1 MNESQLMQ
9 TFSCLTLKDRR
20 ALRQFVRS
28 PFHNTREDVVQL
40 FDYLDNNWDN
50 PKRNFTKEAVWNELK
65 IKNSK
70 LKATESGVRETL
82 KVSRTS
88 AKSAKNA
95 KNAKNTE
102 GVLTLIDGVIP
113 NHPVNITTL
122 FDAKKLNYTL
132 SFLDNLIHKYLIINQ
147 LENET
152 AEQNLLLEKAFLLRG
167 SDKLAEKTWATARQQ
182 FDGQPMQ
189 NAAAHFHDFRL
200 HRGHYDRASRRD
212 RSDDAGLQAAA
223 DAFTDFTVAET
234 LRTACSMLTQQAFS
248 KRTYQLPLLDAVL
261 RFVES
266 KIEKA
271 LLEKGEN
278 SEENE
283 GKLNVREVFEASRT
297 SESLKNA
304 QNTEGVVSELKI
316 KNDALNER
324 KPLKFEIKNLK
335 SAESIAVLAYF
346 HAYQSLSKDDD
357 TASQYVHFQQL
368 KAILEN
374 NWQQFPAD
382 EMHGLYL
389 MAINFCIKKMNRGE
403 PTYGREVLE
412 IYKIGLLNRLLFENN
427 QLSPYTYKNAMM
439 AALKVGEMAW
449 ANQFLNDYK
458 VFLPSN
464 DCEMVY
470 KYNKAL
476 YFFRNNDYE
485 AAMTL
490 LQTAHLR
497 DVLFNLDARR
507 LLARI
512 YFELKENT
520 ALDSLI
526 ESSKIYLHR
535 QKTIGYHRE
544 MYINFFKIL
553 EILLKTDP
561 KRRKIL
567 KGQIEDTQYLAERE
581 WLLEKL

>member
-1 MNESQLMQ
+1 M
-9 TFSCLTLKDRR
+9 TVRDRR

-50 PKRNFTKEAVWNELK
+50 PKRDFTKEAVFKAVFNVEFK
-65 IKNSK
+65 EKKPKN
-70 LKATESGVRETL
+70 G
-82 KVSRTS
+82 
-88 AKSAKNA
+88 
-95 KNAKNTE
+95 KNTE
-102 GVLTLIDGVIP
+102 GPLTPIDGVIA
-113 NHPVNITTL
+113 NHPVNAATH

-132 SFLDNLIHKYLIINQ
+132 SFLDNLIHNYLIINQ
-147 LENET
+147 LETET
-152 AEQNLLLEKAFLLRG
+152 AEKNVLLEKAFLLRG
-167 SDKLAEKTWATARQQ
+167 SDKLAEKSWATARQE

-189 NAAAHFHDFRL
+189 NAAAHFQDFRL
-200 HRGHYDRASRRD
+200 HRAHYDRASRRD

-223 DAFTDFTVAET
+223 DAFTDFTIAET

-248 KRTYQLPLLDAVL
+248 KRTYQLPLLKAVL
-261 RFVES
+261 TFVES
-266 KIEKA
+266 KTQGV

-278 SEENE
+278 SEVNDLEK
-283 GKLNVREVFEASRT
+283 GAIVT
-297 SESLKNA
+297 KNA
-304 QNTEGVVSELKI
+304 QNTEGGVSKLKI
-316 KNDALNER
+316 KNEELNRYKSLESDL
-324 KPLKFEIKNLK
+324 KKEELDKDEPLKSDIKNLK
-335 SAESIAVLAYF
+335 SFEGSITVLAYF

-357 TASQYVHFQQL
+357 MASQYVHFQQL

-403 PTYGREVLE
+403 QAYGREVLE
-412 IYKIGLLNRLLFENN
+412 IYKIGLQNRLLFENN
-427 QLSPYTYKNAMM
+427 QLSPYTYKNTMM

-449 ANQFLNDYK
+449 ASQFLDDYK

-464 DCEMVY
+464 DREMIH

-476 YFFRNNDYE
+476 YFFRNNDYNS
-485 AAMTL
+485 AMTL

-512 YFELKENT
+512 YFELKENA

-526 ESSKIYLHR
+526 DNSKIYLHR
-535 QKTIGYHRE
+535 QKSIGYHRE

-553 EILLKTDP
+553 EILLKTDVK
-561 KRRKIL
+561 KRSLLR
-567 KGQIEDTQYLAERE
+567 GQILDTQYLAERE

>member
-1 MNESQLMQ
+1 MNESQLIQ
-9 TFSCLTLKDRR
+9 TFSCLTVRDRR

-28 PFHNTREDVVQL
+28 PFHNTREDVVLL

-50 PKRNFTKEAVWNELK
+50 PKRDFTKETIFKAVFKSE
-65 IKNSK
+65 IKGK
-70 LKATESGVRETL
+70 TL
-82 KVSRTS
+82 
-88 AKSAKNA
+88 

-102 GVLTLIDGVIP
+102 GSLSPIDGVIA
-113 NHPVNITTL
+113 NHPVNTTTP
-122 FDAKKLNYTL
+122 FDVKKLNYTL
-132 SFLDNLIHKYLIINQ
+132 SFLDNLIHEYLIINQ
-147 LENET
+147 LDTET
-152 AEQNLLLEKAFLLRG
+152 TEKKILLEKAFLLRG
-167 SDKLAEKTWATARQQ
+167 SEKLAEKSWTTARQQ
-182 FDGQPMQ
+182 FDAQPMQ
-189 NAAAHFHDFRL
+189 NAAAHLHDFRL
-200 HRGHYDRASRRD
+200 QRAHYDRMSRRD

-261 RFVES
+261 NFVES
-266 KIEKA
+266 KIKDA

-278 SEENE
+278 SE
-283 GKLNVREVFEASRT
+283 VRT
-297 SESLKNA
+297 S
-304 QNTEGVVSELKI
+304 
-316 KNDALNER
+316 
-324 KPLKFEIKNLK
+324 
-335 SAESIAVLAYF
+335 VLAYF

-357 TASQYVHFQQL
+357 SASQYVHFQQL

-382 EMHGLYL
+382 EMHGLYV

-412 IYKIGLLNRLLFENN
+412 IYKIGLDNRLLFENN
-427 QLSPYTYKNAMM
+427 QLSPYTYKNTMM
-439 AALKVGEMAW
+439 AALKVGDNAW
-449 ANQFLNDYK
+449 ASQFLDDYK
-458 VFLPSN
+458 VFLPQN
-464 DCEMVY
+464 DCEMIY
-470 KYNKAL
+470 KYNKAV

-535 QKTIGYHRE
+535 QKSIGYHRE

-553 EILLKTDP
+553 EILLKTDVK
-561 KRRKIL
+561 KRSLLR
-567 KGQIEDTQYLAERE
+567 GQILDTQYLAERE